1 MKFGTDGVRGLA
13 HDELTLAFA
22 TRLARAVAR
31 AFGTTTVVIGR
42 DTRESGSAFASA
54 LAVGFG
60 AENVTVL
67 DLGVA
72 PTPAVAYVCASLD
85 IAGVVISA
93 SHNPWHDNGLKV
105 FAPGGEKLTDKQQA
119 TVEALLDEHATEQT
133 DDASLTT
140 IGYESG
146 LDGYM
151 NHIVG
156 ALEGRSLAVQ
166 HIVLDCANGA
176 VSPLAPALFEALGAT
191 VSAIHADPD
200 GRNINEACGSTDL
213 TGLQAKVIAVGADLG
228 LAFDGDAD
236 RVLAVSNTGEVVD
249 GDTIIALLAIDLA
262 AAGTLVENTVVVT
275 VMTNLGFHRAMHAK
289 GITVDITRVGDRYV
303 LESLGANGWVLGGE
317 QSGHI
322 IYRRFA
328 TTGDGMLAGAL
339 LADLVQRDERGLDEL
354 RQILQPVP
362 QYLVN
367 VPVVGDAQMAL
378 DAMQDEIALCDAE
391 LADSGRVLVRASG
404 TEPLLRVMVEADDAA
419 RAATITDRLVR
430 AAQIAVS

>member
-1 MKFGTDGVRGLA
+1 MKFGTDGVRGRA
-13 HDELTLAFA
+13 HEELTPAFA

-31 AFGTTTVVIGR
+31 GFGTTTVVIGR
-42 DTRESGSAFASA
+42 DTRESGPAFAAA
-54 LAVGFG
+54 LAAGFA
-60 AENVTVL
+60 AEKVTVL

-72 PTPAVAYVCASLD
+72 PTPAVAYICASLD

-93 SHNPWHDNGLKV
+93 SHNAWHDNGLKV

-119 TVEALLDEHATEQT
+119 TVEALLEQHVAERTDHAP
-133 DDASLTT
+133 STT
-140 IGYESG
+140 VAYEPG

-151 NHIVG
+151 NHLFG
-156 ALEGRSLAVQ
+156 AMEGRSLAGQ

-176 VSPLAPALFEALGAT
+176 VSPFAPALFESLGAT

-213 TGLQAKVIAVGADLG
+213 TDLQAKVIAEGADLG

-275 VMTNLGFHRAMHAK
+275 VMTNLGFHRAMQAK
-289 GITVDITRVGDRYV
+289 GIKVDITRVGDRYV

-317 QSGHI
+317 QSGHV

-339 LADLVQRDERGLDEL
+339 LADLVQRDDRSLDEM
-354 RQILQPVP
+354 RQILRPVP

-367 VPVVGDAQMAL
+367 VPVTGDAQMAL
-378 DAMQDEIALCDAE
+378 DAMQGEIASCGAQ

>member
-1 MKFGTDGVRGLA
+1 MKFGTDGVRGRA

-31 AFGTTTVVIGR
+31 AFGTATVVIGR
-42 DTRESGSAFASA
+42 DTRESGPAFASA
-54 LAVGFG
+54 LASGFS
-60 AENVTVL
+60 AENVVVL

-72 PTPAVAYVCASLD
+72 PTPAVAHVCASLD

-105 FAPGGEKLTDKQQA
+105 FAPGGEKLTDIQQA
-119 TVEALLDEHATEQT
+119 AVEALLEEHAAEQT
-133 DDASLTT
+133 DDAASTT
-140 IGYESG
+140 TAYEPG

-156 ALEGRSLAVQ
+156 ALEGRSLAGL

-176 VSPLAPALFEALGAT
+176 VSPFAPAMFEALGAT
-191 VSAIHADPD
+191 VTAIHADPD

-213 TGLQAKVIAVGADLG
+213 TDIQAKVIAEGADLG

-289 GITVDITRVGDRYV
+289 GITVDITKVGDRYV

-317 QSGHI
+317 QSGHV

-339 LADLVQRDERGLDEL
+339 LADLVQRDERSLDEM

-367 VPVVGDAQMAL
+367 VPVAGDAQTAL
-378 DAMQDEIALCDAE
+378 DAMQGEIASCDAE